1 MSSPEVA
8 VGAPFGLTG
17 DDQPFWDGAAEG
29 RLTFQRCDD
38 CGFIR
43 WPAAGVCPECLS
55 RAATWVEVEGNGTI
69 WSHVVYHRAY
79 AASLK
84 ADVPYAVGLVQLDC
98 GVRLLT
104 RLVGFGAD
112 APEVGQVVSV
122 RYQELGDHGTVAV
135 FGPAD

>member
-1 MSSPEVA
+1 MTGGDVA
-8 VGAPFGLTG
+8 APFGPTG

-38 CGFIR
+38 CGFVR

-55 RAATWVEVEGNGTI
+55 RSGTWTEVVGEGTI

-79 AASLK
+79 AASLR

-98 GVRLLT
+98 GVRLVT
-104 RLVGFGAD
+104 RLVDFDDGAP
-112 APEVGQVVSV
+112 AVGQAVSV
-122 RYQELGDHGTVAV
+122 RYQALGEHGTVAV
-135 FGPAD
+135 FGPSR